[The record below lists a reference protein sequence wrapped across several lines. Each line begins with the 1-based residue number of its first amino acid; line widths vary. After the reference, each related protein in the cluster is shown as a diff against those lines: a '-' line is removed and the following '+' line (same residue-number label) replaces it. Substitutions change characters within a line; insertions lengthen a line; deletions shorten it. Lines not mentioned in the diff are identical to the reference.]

1 MEHLKRTGVILGW
14 LTVCFILTAG
24 TLFSASNPPK
34 TAEQL
39 ILAHETEWLVATHHP
54 FLEQVKDGTLP
65 YEAFATWLGQDYHF
79 ASTLLDSQSLIL
91 VNAPRPDQGLL
102 IGGLF
107 ALDSEL
113 SWFEANAAIYGIDL
127 TQLPLP
133 TCQKYQDFLLALQYK
148 PYVVQI
154 TCIWA
159 LERAYF
165 DSWSTALPGAPKY
178 KEFID
183 RWTTIEFKEYVDGL
197 EAAVNAAMATATKKE
212 RAMADVYFM
221 WIVRY
226 EKDFWD
232 MALSGQ

>member
-1 MEHLKRTGVILGW
+1 MEHLKRTGVIL
-14 LTVCFILTAG
+14 TCIL
-24 TLFSASNPPK
+24 FFMSFASYAANPPK
-34 TAEQL
+34 TAAQL
-39 ILAHETEWLVATHHP
+39 IQAHETDWFSATHHP

-91 VNAPRPDQGLL
+91 VKAPRPDHGLL

-148 PYVVQI
+148 PYLVQV
-154 TCIWA
+154 TSIWA

-165 DSWSTALPGAPKY
+165 DSWSTALPGAPQY

-183 RWTTIEFKEYVDGL
+183 RWTSDAFKEYVDGL
-197 EAAVNAAMATATKKE
+197 EAAVDKAMATATKEE
-212 RAMADVYFM
+212 RAMAEVYFM
-221 WIVRY
+221 WVVRY

>member
-1 MEHLKRTGVILGW
+1 MMEIQKKVGIVL
-14 LTVCFILTAG
+14 VCFIFFAVN
-24 TLFSASNPPK
+24 SVYASNPPK
-34 TAEQL
+34 TAAQL
-39 ILAHETEWLVATHHP
+39 IQAHEADWLAATHHA
-54 FLEQVKDGTLP
+54 FLEQVQDGSLP

-79 ASTLLDSQSLIL
+79 ASTLLDSQCLIL
-91 VNAPRPDQGLL
+91 ANAPRPDQGLL

-113 SWFEANAAIYGIDL
+113 SWFEANAAIYSIDL

-133 TCQKYQDFLLALQYK
+133 TCRKYQDFLLALQYK

-154 TCIWA
+154 ICIWA
-159 LERAYF
+159 LEKAYF
-165 DSWSTALPGAPKY
+165 DSWSSALPGAPKY

-183 RWTTIEFKEYVDGL
+183 RWTSDAFRDYVDGL
-197 EAAVNAAMATATKKE
+197 EAAVDKAMAGASKE
-212 RAMADVYFM
+212 ELAIADVYFM

-232 MALSGQ
+232 MALTGQ